1 MNAVLVR
8 DLEKR
13 YGETIA
19 VAGVSFEVAHGE
31 VFGLL
36 GPNGAGKTSTLECL
50 LGLRQA
56 DAGVIEIGGV
66 DVRRRPAHARRH
78 VGAMLQTTMLQDRI
92 TPREALRLFASL
104 HGCART
110 RAKELLREVDL
121 IDKANAPFQA
131 LSGGQRQRLA
141 LALAFVHAPSVLVLD
156 EPTAG
161 LDPAARR
168 DLHDR
173 IACRRKDGC
182 AVVLS
187 THDMAEAQRLSD
199 RVAIIDR
206 GRIVACGRPD
216 ALIAQSAAP
225 ASLRLRA
232 LPRPD
237 PALFSGIA
245 GVLAPAQ
252 VGDEVVIHTSDT
264 AGALAAVTRLLAS
277 GGYDVQELRVAAPTL
292 EDAFLRLTG
301 RPLDSAAGE
310 NRA

>member
-13 YGETIA
+13 YGTTVA
-19 VAGVSFEVAHGE
+19 VSGISFEVARGE

-56 DAGVIEIGGV
+56 EAGDIEIHGV
-66 DVRRRPAHARRH
+66 DVRRHPARARRH
-78 VGAMLQTTMLQDRI
+78 LGAVLQTTTLQDRI

-104 HGCART
+104 HGCAPG
-110 RAKELLREVDL
+110 RADQLIAEVAL
-121 IDKANAPFQA
+121 VDKADAPFQT

-141 LALAFVHAPSVLVLD
+141 LALAFVHEPRVLVLD

-173 IACRRKDGC
+173 ILRRREAGC
-182 AVVLS
+182 AVLLS
-187 THDMAEAQRLSD
+187 THDMAEAQRLCD
-199 RVAIIDR
+199 RLAILDR
-206 GRIVACGRPD
+206 GRIVACGQPGD
-216 ALIAQSAAP
+216 LITQSGAL
-225 ASLRLRA
+225 ASVRLRA
-232 LPRPD
+232 VPRPGPECFAD
-237 PALFSGIA
+237 IA
-245 GVLAPAQ
+245 GVSACTLS
-252 VGDEVVIHTSDT
+252 GDELVIHTSDT
-264 AGALAAVTRLLAS
+264 SGTLAAVTRVLAS
-277 GGYDVQELRVAAPTL
+277 GGFAVQELRVTAPTL

-301 RPLDSAAGE
+301 RPLHDAE
-310 NRA
+310 EVRA